1 MNLKW
6 EIMSIARP
14 LLSPVLLV
22 LICYTGWSQADTKA
36 DPKPDV
42 SIIPVEHK
50 KQKRLVLFP
59 VIVKSPEYLWGAG
72 VAGTFFFKLW
82 HDSTTRTSNLKN
94 VSFYT
99 LRNQLVL
106 ASDGTIYFPN
116 EKFIMHFIAS
126 FSHFPD
132 RFWGLGNET
141 PSKNQEKYS
150 ISQFDLY
157 PQLLRKVWS
166 DFYLGVSYEF
176 QNVYNFDYNRDG
188 TSLFDLQNITGR
200 NGGKISG
207 AGLLF
212 TWDSRNNAFSPS
224 KGLYMQFFTG
234 YYGDIFGSD
243 FNFTIRNLD
252 VRKYFSMPKDRVL
265 AFQFNLISTIGDTP
279 VRDLASIGSNSYM
292 RGYYEGR
299 YTDRTLIALQA
310 EWRVPVTERWGFTTF
325 AGVGRVAGSLNDI
338 FQPQNLKPSIGI
350 GLRYALRPK
359 EKLNLRLDA
368 GFGKQSQGT
377 YINIGEAF

>member
-1 MNLKW
+1 
-6 EIMSIARP
+6 MSIVRL

-22 LICYTGWSQADTKA
+22 LICYTCWSQGDTKA
-36 DPKPDV
+36 DPKPDAG
-42 SIIPVEHK
+42 IIPVEHK

-82 HDSTTRTSNLKN
+82 NDSTTRTSNLKN

-116 EKFIMHFIAS
+116 EKFILHFIAS

-141 PSKNQEKYS
+141 PPENQEKYS
-150 ISQFDLY
+150 ISQYDLY

-166 DFYLGVSYEF
+166 DFYLGISYEF
-176 QNVYNFDYNRDG
+176 QNVYSFDYKKDG
-188 TSLFDLQNITGR
+188 TSLFDTQNITGR
-200 NGGKISG
+200 YGGKISG
-207 AGLLF
+207 AGFLI

-224 KGLYMQFFTG
+224 KGFYMQYNIA
-234 YYGDIFGSD
+234 YYGDFIGSD

-252 VRKYFSMPKDRVL
+252 IRKYFPLRKNQVL
-265 AFQFNLISTIGDTP
+265 AFQANLISTSGDTP
-279 VRDLASIGSNSYM
+279 VRDLASIGSNSYL

-299 YTDRTLIALQA
+299 FTDRTMIALQA
-310 EWRVPVTERWGFTTF
+310 EWRVPVKDRWGFTTF
-325 AGVGRVAGSLNDI
+325 AGVGRVAGSLDDV
-338 FQPQNLKPSIGI
+338 FQLQSLKPSFGIGI
-350 GLRYALRPK
+350 RYALRPK
-359 EKLNLRLDA
+359 EKLNLRVDA
-368 GFGKQSQGT
+368 GFGKKSQGT

>member
-1 MNLKW
+1 MC
-6 EIMSIARP
+6 
-14 LLSPVLLV
+14 SPA
-22 LICYTGWSQADTKA
+22 CAQSDAKA
-36 DPKPDV
+36 DVKTDV
-42 SIIPVEHK
+42 NVMPVVNK

-99 LRNQLVL
+99 LRNQLVF

-116 EKFIMHFIAS
+116 EKFIFHFIAS

-132 RFWGLGNET
+132 RFWGLGNDT
-141 PSKNQEKYS
+141 PTDGFEKYS
-150 ISQFDLY
+150 ISQYDIY
-157 PQLLRKVWS
+157 PQLLRKIWS
-166 DFYLGVSYEF
+166 DFFLGISYEY
-176 QNVYNFDYNRDG
+176 QNVYNFDYNKDG
-188 TSLFDLQNITGR
+188 TSLFDKQNITGR

-207 AGLLF
+207 AGLLV

-224 KGLYMQFFTG
+224 KGFYVQYYVG
-234 YYGDIFGSD
+234 YYSDVIGSD

-252 VRKYFSMPKDRVL
+252 IRKYISMRKNRVL
-265 AFQFNLISTIGDTP
+265 AFQANLISTAGATP
-279 VRDLASIGSNSYM
+279 IRDMASMGSSSYM
-292 RGYYEGR
+292 RGYYDGR
-299 YTDRTLIALQA
+299 FADYNMLALQA
-310 EWRVPVTERWGFTTF
+310 ELRVPLSERWGFTTF
-325 AGVGRVAGSLNDI
+325 AGAGRVGPTLSEVIKLQSI
-338 FQPQNLKPSIGI
+338 KPTFGV
-350 GLRYALRPK
+350 GVRYALRPK
-359 EKLNLRLDA
+359 EKLNLRIDA

>member
-1 MNLKW
+1 
-6 EIMSIARP
+6 MSIVRL

-22 LICYTGWSQADTKA
+22 LICYTCWSQGDTKA
-36 DPKPDV
+36 KPDAG
-42 SIIPVEHK
+42 IIPVEHK

-59 VIVKSPEYLWGAG
+59 VIVKSPEYLWGVG

-82 HDSTTRTSNLKN
+82 NDSTTRTSNLKN

-116 EKFIMHFIAS
+116 EKFILHFIAS

-141 PSKNQEKYS
+141 PPENQEKYS
-150 ISQFDLY
+150 ISQYHLY

-176 QNVYNFDYNRDG
+176 QNVYSFDYKKDG
-188 TSLFDLQNITGR
+188 TSLFDTQNITGR
-200 NGGKISG
+200 YGGKVSG
-207 AGLLF
+207 TGFLI

-224 KGLYMQFFTG
+224 KGFYMQYNIA
-234 YYGDIFGSD
+234 YYSDFIGSD

-252 VRKYFSMPKDRVL
+252 IRKYFPLRKNQVL
-265 AFQFNLISTIGDTP
+265 AFQANLISTLGDTP
-279 VRDLASIGSNSYM
+279 VRDLASIGSNSYL
-292 RGYYEGR
+292 RGY
-299 YTDRTLIALQA
+299 IMKAVSPV
-310 EWRVPVTERWGFTTF
+310 VP
-325 AGVGRVAGSLNDI
+325 
-338 FQPQNLKPSIGI
+338 
-350 GLRYALRPK
+350 
-359 EKLNLRLDA
+359 
-368 GFGKQSQGT
+368 
-377 YINIGEAF
+377 